1 MSKIGHNFAAA
12 HDLEIPKDVRPGPGW
27 TPLMFEMAAHIG
39 PYLTLVL
46 VDRFGGQRI
55 YFPVD
60 PARGKFYQGIGSIQD
75 VVGTQAAA
83 TLSHVYRRE
92 YVPIPTARHA
102 LRRARRQAL
111 IASARA
117 GDITV
122 SEAARKI
129 TTSRPYM
136 SYLVNQT
143 DEGAEG
149 GEMPAL
155 QRQRSPGQMDMFG
168 DEDDA

>member
-12 HDLEIPKDVRPGPGW
+12 PELEIPKDVKPGAGW
-27 TPLMFEMAAHIG
+27 TPRMLEMAAHIG

-46 VDRFGGQRI
+46 IDRFGGQRV
-55 YFPVD
+55 YFPAD
-60 PARGKFYQGIGSIQD
+60 PARGKFYPDIGTIQD
-75 VVGTQAAA
+75 VVGAQAAA
-83 TLSHVYRRE
+83 ILSYVYQRE
-92 YVPIPTARHA
+92 YVPIATARLA

-129 TTSRPYM
+129 GTSRPYM

-149 GEMPAL
+149 GEILPL
-155 QRQRSPGQMDMFG
+155 QRKRSPGQMDMFG
-168 DEDDA
+168 DEGDA